1 MVNRPD
7 TASSKST
14 SSTRSRSPVRNI
26 LSRSNSDHDP
36 KNKLNSKGNSLRGS
50 TSYQSIN
57 KISNTQSMK
66 SSTPMRRQKLN
77 KR

>member
-14 SSTRSRSPVRNI
+14 TSTRSRSPFRNT

-36 KNKLNSKGNSLRGS
+36 KNQLNPKGISLRRS
-50 TSYQSIN
+50 TSYQNIN
-57 KISNTQSMK
+57 KMSNTQSMK
-66 SSTPMRRQKLN
+66 GTPMRRQTLN